1 MWTLL
6 KAHLDHKADV
16 HGGAGS
22 DGDHVNVPDVL
33 RSNLPEKI
41 IVLLDELTCYK
52 YKGRKCFCN
61 LVHPSVFFLSSP
73 VNIRIK
79 SLVTFSFR

>member
-1 MWTLL
+1 VDLDQDPGGPKTCGSGSGTLL

-33 RSNLPEKI
+33 RPNLHKNEIKKI
-41 IVLLDELTCYK
+41 DELTNT
-52 YKGRKCFCN
+52 RKENAFVNSSC
-61 LVHPSVFFLSSP
+61 LRSSFFHLQ
-73 VNIRIK
+73 
-79 SLVTFSFR
+79 

>member
-1 MWTLL
+1 MLEGSDQNPNLLLVDPDQDPGGPKTCGSGGSGSGTLL

-33 RSNLPEKI
+33 RPNLPEK
-41 IVLLDELTCYK
+41 
-52 YKGRKCFCN
+52 
-61 LVHPSVFFLSSP
+61 
-73 VNIRIK
+73 
-79 SLVTFSFR
+79 